1 MIVVNLKK
9 GESIDR
15 ALKRFKQ
22 QCQRAGIHR
31 DLKKSSYYL
40 KPSEKKKIAKSM
52 ARRRYRKMISMNSR

>member
-1 MIVVNLKK
+1 MIVVNIKK

-22 QCQRAGIHR
+22 QCQRAGIHK

-40 KPSEKKKIAKSM
+40 KPSEKKKIARSL
-52 ARRRYRKMISMNSR
+52 ARRRYRKLLANNR